1 MNTLEIQM
9 LGPSGA
15 GKTVFMSS
23 LYSRLRLRRP
33 ENTFYLRTDIETSL
47 GLNAIYNKVVVPTGA
62 WPVGTQV
69 SRNWDFG
76 VAVPTATDDLEP
88 LRVRY
93 TDYAGGILTESVMA
107 AKVENGQVLQKLRSA
122 HGLLVL
128 LDGVAVGELA
138 RGEAAGF
145 AYFARDL
152 ATSFEIA
159 QQSNCPVHFVV
170 TKWDLLE
177 PEFSLGAVRN
187 ALFGNDDFAA
197 LVTAKASTSRAPI
210 RLIPVS
216 SVGSGFARRLP
227 SGEMQKTG
235 APARPLN
242 VEIPLVAVLPD
253 FMQFA
258 HEQLSRSEADLDQLP
273 QQLSPLAKLLG
284 LLGGT
289 AGEPSQLTDAASG
302 VLRTAL
308 PTAARRLLRRNPLL
322 AEVVAGNTEAVADAL
337 TGCADRLLHAAE
349 ERVSGDRAAFQ
360 ADLQRKR
367 LAVRDM
373 RDAYEL
379 IERQF
384 AAILADFE
392 SANPESVI
400 AAGIREIS
408 DQKTEVAS

>member
-107 AKVENGQVLQKLRSA
+107 AKVENGQVLQKLPERA
-122 HGLLVL
+122 RPPGAARRHRR
-128 LDGVAVGELA
+128 GEA
-138 RGEAAGF
+138 GRGEAAGF

-197 LVTAKASTSRAPI
+197 LATAKASTSRAPI
-210 RLIPVS
+210 RLIRWQRGQRVRPPAAQRGDAEDRCS
-216 SVGSGFARRLP
+216 CTSTQCRDPAGRR
-227 SGEMQKTG
+227 
-235 APARPLN
+235 A
-242 VEIPLVAVLPD
+242 
-253 FMQFA
+253 
-258 HEQLSRSEADLDQLP
+258 
-273 QQLSPLAKLLG
+273 
-284 LLGGT
+284 
-289 AGEPSQLTDAASG
+289 AG
-302 VLRTAL
+302 
-308 PTAARRLLRRNPLL
+308 
-322 AEVVAGNTEAVADAL
+322 
-337 TGCADRLLHAAE
+337 LHA
-349 ERVSGDRAAFQ
+349 
-360 ADLQRKR
+360 
-367 LAVRDM
+367 VRPT
-373 RDAYEL
+373 R
-379 IERQF
+379 
-384 AAILADFE
+384 
-392 SANPESVI
+392 P
-400 AAGIREIS
+400 AGPRP
-408 DQKTEVAS
+408 T